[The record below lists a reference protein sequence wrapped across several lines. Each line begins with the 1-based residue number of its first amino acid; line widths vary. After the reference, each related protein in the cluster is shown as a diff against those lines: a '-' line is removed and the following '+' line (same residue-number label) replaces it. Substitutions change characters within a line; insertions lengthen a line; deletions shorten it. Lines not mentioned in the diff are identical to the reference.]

1 MYLNF
6 YILLEMTGK
15 NLGYC
20 ENPTL
25 ARFLNQLGSLLSQ
38 LKYGYDKN
46 FSTLVNSTR
55 GTTYY
60 SLHHLSMLLNSS
72 WVLFLRQLKH
82 GDETT

>member
-6 YILLEMTGK
+6 YILLEMMGK

-20 ENPTL
+20 QNPTL
-25 ARFLNQLGSLLSQ
+25 ARFLNQLGCLLSQ

-55 GTTYY
+55 DIIHY
-60 SLHHLSMLLNSS
+60 ST
-72 WVLFLRQLKH
+72 WACCWIQVGCYFKA
-82 GDETT
+82 T